1 MTDDLGIINLVSF
14 VGTTFFAPR
23 FENVVPFNLQF
34 QMDSNA
40 NQDLVALALQIQ
52 TLVASVE
59 ELTRQN

>member
-23 FENVVPFNLQF
+23 FENVVPFNSQF